1 MHNCTLILLLLVCVV
16 CTCTV
21 CTIIIFIH
29 YSVHHEKC
37 MEESEAPAKN
47 YCKRTRI
54 RRSKYRSNTLYQLI
68 SNLLYLLTSSN
79 SLSVSPSLFPF
90 YTLSFLHYLFF
101 LFFPS
106 RFNQAL
112 EDLKGSMTKL
122 IGFYSNQVDPQR
134 KVIFISKQK
143 RNS

>member
-1 MHNCTLILLLLVCVV
+1 MHNRTLILLLLVCVV

-37 MEESEAPAKN
+37 MEESEAPAKDL
-47 YCKRTRI
+47 KI
-54 RRSKYRSNTLYQLI
+54 IAKEQESEEANTKVIHYTKQPFICFDLLQL
-68 SNLLYLLTSSN
+68 SFCL
-79 SLSVSPSLFPF
+79 SLSP
-90 YTLSFLHYLFF
+90 SFLHYLLF
-101 LFFPS
+101 LFFFS
-106 RFNQAL
+106 QFNQAL